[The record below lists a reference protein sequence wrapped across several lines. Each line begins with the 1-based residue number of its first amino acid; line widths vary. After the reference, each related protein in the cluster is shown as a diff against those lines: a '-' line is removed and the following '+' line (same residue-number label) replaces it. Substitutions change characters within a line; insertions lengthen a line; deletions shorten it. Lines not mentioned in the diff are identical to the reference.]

1 MCLLALLYRLVDD
14 VPVIAGANREEEYAR
29 PGEAPHV
36 QEVGGVRFL
45 AGRDPRAGGTW
56 FGVNEYG
63 VLIGITNRVKSE
75 PPDGEPRSRG
85 LLVRDLLACRR
96 AEDAA
101 RQAANDLSTGRYQGC
116 NLLCADSRSATV
128 LHAGD
133 WLRVRPLPPGI
144 HVLTARDINDETD
157 RRVHHALGWLGRRG
171 YRTADDA
178 LASLQQLCGQPGN
191 HDPGMCL
198 HGPRGGTV
206 SSTLVALGTGL
217 AAAAYRHAQGPP
229 DRTPY
234 QDYSYVLAELHA
246 AGRPPKAE

>member
-1 MCLLALLYRLVDD
+1 MCLLALLYRLVDGA
-14 VPVIAGANREEEYAR
+14 PVIAGANREEEYAR

-56 FGVNEYG
+56 FGVNRHG
-63 VLIGITNRVKSE
+63 VLIGITNRLKSE
-75 PPDGEPRSRG
+75 PPAASPRSRG
-85 LLVRDLLACRR
+85 LLVRDLLACSR
-96 AEDAA
+96 AEEAVK
-101 RQAANDLSTGRYQGC
+101 QAAGELSSQRYAGC
-116 NLLCADSRSATV
+116 NLLCADSVSATV
-128 LHAGD
+128 VHAGD

-157 RRVHHALGWLGRRG
+157 RRVHHALGWLARRA

-178 LASLQQLCGQPGN
+178 LASLQQLCGQTGN
-191 HDPGMCL
+191 HDPAICL

-206 SSTLVALGTGL
+206 SSTLVALGTRL
-217 AAAAYRHAQGPP
+217 ADAAYRHAQGPP

-234 QDYSYVLAELHA
+234 QDFSYLLAELN
-246 AGRPPKAE
+246 

>member
-14 VPVIAGANREEEYAR
+14 VPVIAGANREEEYSR
-29 PGEAPHV
+29 PGDAPQV

-56 FGVNEYG
+56 FGVNQHG
-63 VLIGITNRVKSE
+63 VLIGLTNRVKSE
-75 PPDGEPRSRG
+75 PPEDVPRSRG
-85 LLVRDLLACRR
+85 LLVRDLLACKR
-96 AEDAA
+96 ADEAA
-101 RQAANDLSTGRYQGC
+101 KQAANNLASSCYAGC
-116 NLLCADSRSATV
+116 NLLCVDQYSATV

-157 RRVHHALGWLGRRG
+157 RRVHHALGWLARRS

-178 LASLQQLCGQPGN
+178 LASLQQLCGQTGP
-191 HDPGMCL
+191 HDPAICL

-206 SSTLVALGTGL
+206 SSTLVAVGARLTD
-217 AAAAYRHAQGPP
+217 AAYRHAQGPP

-234 QDYSYVLAELHA
+234 QDYSYLLAELN
-246 AGRPPKAE
+246 AGGSK